1 MNGFAPLYI
10 QGAELSGKKIDWNY
24 IVHGSKFKD
33 LKDLLTHYYIDEN
46 EDPHIIALRYDC
58 SVGSITRKLSEL
70 GIKRGR
76 KNISSRWGR
85 YGV

>member
-10 QGAELSGKKIDWNY
+10 QEIKLSGKKIDWNH
-24 IVHGSKFKD
+24 IVHKSKFKD
-33 LKDLLTHYYIDEN
+33 LRELLTHYYLDNN

-76 KNISSRWGR
+76 KNISSKWGR
-85 YGV
+85 YGI

>member
-1 MNGFAPLYI
+1 M
-10 QGAELSGKKIDWNY
+10 SGKKINWNE
-24 IVHGSKFKD
+24 IVYKSKFSDIKE
-33 LKDLLTHYYIDEN
+33 LLIHHYLIKN
-46 EDPHIIALRYDC
+46 EDPHIIAMRYDC

-76 KNISSRWGR
+76 KNISSKWGR